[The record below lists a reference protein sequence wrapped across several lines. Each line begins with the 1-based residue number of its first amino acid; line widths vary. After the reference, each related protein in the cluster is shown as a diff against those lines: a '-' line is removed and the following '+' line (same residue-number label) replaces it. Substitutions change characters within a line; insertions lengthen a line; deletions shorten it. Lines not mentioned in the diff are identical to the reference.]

1 MKNIMFFIVLFPLF
15 FISCENE
22 RDTVKIKYLVTNS
35 NNGFTVSYKGENGTI
50 VKKNI
55 ETESKEDKWTVDF
68 PAKQG
73 DIVYL
78 SVLDTEAN
86 SFVKAMI
93 IIDGKV
99 YKQSTRTND
108 TTMPIVVSGTI
119 PFYK

>member
-1 MKNIMFFIVLFPLF
+1 MFFIVLFPLF